1 MDKKLL
7 QDSIEKFKL
16 GLFSSIR
23 SASYGGKTYTDGQK
37 AKEALIR
44 SQSLINYIH
53 EAVKAS
59 FFAKLKEDTAFS
71 WTVHPPINKT
81 TPELDIYGKI
91 KKKKQDVVFLRAP
104 EKPFTFLDGPN
115 VGQIDKVGAEATKR
129 SIIIGLRSQM
139 SSVDK
144 NFDTLM
150 ERAFAETLNIRLR
163 FPVITMGEVYLLPIE
178 ELDDEAMKKNK
189 ITFKNK
195 RVKIEKFIRTFNS
208 FSGRSSLNLEEQYKY
223 DASALILVDFKQD
236 PPKII
241 YNKMDLKQYGF
252 SEEVC
257 SMFEKI
263 SAHGF
268 DERLLENYMSFQSEE
283 GLLDKE

>member
-1 MDKKLL
+1 MDKLLL

-16 GLFSSIR
+16 DLFSSIR
-23 SASYGGKTYTDGQK
+23 SASYSGKTYTNGQK

-53 EAVKAS
+53 EVVKVS
-59 FFAKLKEDTAFS
+59 FFTKLKEDTAFS

-81 TPELDIYGKI
+81 KPELDIYGKI
-91 KKKKQDVVFLRAP
+91 KKKKQDVVFLRTP
-104 EKPFTFLDGPN
+104 ERSFQFLDGPN
-115 VGQIDKVGAEATKR
+115 VGQIDRVGVEATKR
-129 SIIIGLRSQM
+129 SIIIGIRSQM

-150 ERAFAETLNIRLR
+150 ERAFAETLNMRLR

-189 ITFKNK
+189 ITFTK

-241 YNKMDLKQYGF
+241 YNKIDLKQYGF

-268 DERLLENYMSFQSEE
+268 DERLLENYRSFQSEE

>member
-1 MDKKLL
+1 MDKLLL

-16 GLFSSIR
+16 DLFSSIKR
-23 SASYGGKTYTDGQK
+23 ASYNGKTYTNGRK

-59 FFAKLKEDTAFS
+59 FFTKLNEDTGFS
-71 WTVHPPINKT
+71 WTVHPPMNKT
-81 TPELDIYGKI
+81 KPELDIYGKI
-91 KKKKQDVVFLRAP
+91 KKKKQDVVFLRTP
-104 EKPFTFLDGPN
+104 ERSFQFLDGPN
-115 VGQIDKVGAEATKR
+115 VGQIDRVGIEATKR
-129 SIIIGLRSQM
+129 SIIIGVRSQM

-150 ERAFAETLNIRLR
+150 ERAVAETLNIRLR
-163 FPVITMGEVYLLPIE
+163 FPVISMGEVYVLPVE
-178 ELDDEAMKKNK
+178 ELDEKAMEKNK
-189 ITFKNK
+189 IKFTKK
-195 RVKIEKFIRTFNS
+195 VKIEKFIRIFNS
-208 FSGRSSLNLEEQYKY
+208 FSGRSSLDLEEGYKY
-223 DASALILVDFKQD
+223 DASALVLVDLKQD

-268 DERLLENYMSFQSEE
+268 DERLLENYMCFQSEK

>member
-1 MDKKLL
+1 MDKLLL

-16 GLFSSIR
+16 DLFSSIR
-23 SASYGGKTYTDGQK
+23 SASYGGKTYTNGQK

-59 FFAKLKEDTAFS
+59 FFTKLKEDTAFS

-81 TPELDIYGKI
+81 KPELDIYGKI
-91 KKKKQDVVFLRAP
+91 KKKKQDVVFLRTP
-104 EKPFTFLDGPN
+104 ERSFQFLDGPN
-115 VGQIDKVGAEATKR
+115 VGQIDRVGVEATKR
-129 SIIIGLRSQM
+129 SIIIGIRSQM

-150 ERAFAETLNIRLR
+150 ERAFAETLNMRLR

-189 ITFKNK
+189 ITFTK

-208 FSGRSSLNLEEQYKY
+208 FSGRSSLDLEEQYKY

-241 YNKMDLKQYGF
+241 YNKIDLKQYGF

-268 DERLLENYMSFQSEE
+268 DERLLENYRSFQSEE

>member
-1 MDKKLL
+1 MDKLLL

-16 GLFSSIR
+16 DLFSSIR
-23 SASYGGKTYTDGQK
+23 SASYGGKTYTNGQK

-59 FFAKLKEDTAFS
+59 FFTKLKEDTAFS

-81 TPELDIYGKI
+81 KPELDIYGKI
-91 KKKKQDVVFLRAP
+91 KKKKQDVVFLRTP
-104 EKPFTFLDGPN
+104 ERSFQFLDGPN
-115 VGQIDKVGAEATKR
+115 VGQIDRVGVEATKR
-129 SIIIGLRSQM
+129 SIIIGIRSQM

-150 ERAFAETLNIRLR
+150 ERAFAETLNMRLR

-189 ITFKNK
+189 ITFTK

-208 FSGRSSLNLEEQYKY
+208 FSGRSSLDLEEQYKY

-263 SAHGF
+263 SPHGF
-268 DERLLENYMSFQSEE
+268 DERLLENYRSFQSEE